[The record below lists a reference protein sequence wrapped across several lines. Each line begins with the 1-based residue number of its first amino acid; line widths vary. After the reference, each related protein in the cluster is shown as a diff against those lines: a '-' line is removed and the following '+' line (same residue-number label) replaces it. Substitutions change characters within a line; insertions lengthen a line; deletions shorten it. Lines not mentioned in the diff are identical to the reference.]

1 MFKIFTGYAL
11 VEKYHNWK
19 KSHKTDDKT
28 ISRIIRLL
36 FAIVACL
43 LVWCLPVEN
52 WIDGMT
58 IIQKRTLAIFLFAIL
73 MWLFEAVPAWT
84 TSVMVVV
91 MLLFTTSNSSLTFFN
106 NGIDPATLKAYTA
119 MQPGAREILANRDSA
134 ENKAV
139 INVLTNTATRD
150 ELKTALALI
159 DNAGLKKNAKGEIV
173 TVCDTLCIADSTVE
187 VDKYVVAK
195 VDNLLN
201 APKDTAGVAAKYYIV
216 LVDSDSNKDRVLAKV
231 KADSTLAGREIL
243 TFSSEIEEVLTPE
256 NVSRLTP
263 AVVKDITAKNLET
276 ISPEVTKHGY
286 TSFFKSLLAC
296 FADPIIMLFIGGF
309 VLAIAASKT
318 GLDLF
323 LARVMLKPFGTN
335 PKMVLLGF
343 LMVTGVF
350 SMFLSNTATAAMML
364 TFLGPVL
371 KSLPADGKGKTA
383 LALAIPIAA
392 NIGGMGTPI
401 GTPPNAIALKYMSEI
416 GIEVGFGQWMAF
428 MIPFTILLLFL
439 AWLMLIKLF
448 PFKAKEIKLNI
459 EGELKKDWRSVVVYI
474 TFIATV
480 LLWVLDKAT
489 GVNANVV
496 AMLPVG
502 VCAIIGVLTKRD
514 LEEISWSV
522 LWMVAGGFALG
533 VALQETGLAQTLI
546 NAIPFA
552 EWPPILMVVGSG
564 LICYIM
570 ANFISHTATANLLVP
585 ILALVGASI
594 STILAPLGG
603 VSTLL
608 IGVAIGSSLGM
619 VLPISTPPNAIA
631 AATGMIEQ
639 KDMVKTG
646 LIMGILGLVIGYGM
660 LIVLGSSGLI

>member
-1 MFKIFTGYAL
+1 MFKNFPGYQL
-11 VEKYHNWK
+11 VEAYHNWK
-19 KSHKTDDKT
+19 KATKRDNKTV
-28 ISRIIRLL
+28 SRAIRLII
-36 FAIVACL
+36 AIVAAL
-43 LVWCLPVEN
+43 VVWCLPVED
-52 WIDGMT
+52 WITGMT

-91 MLLFTTSNSSLTFFN
+91 LLLFTTSNSSLVFFEN
-106 NGIDPATLKAYTA
+106 ADPSVL
-119 MQPGAREILANRDSA
+119 GAQ
-134 ENKAV
+134 
-139 INVLTNTATRD
+139 
-150 ELKTALALI
+150 
-159 DNAGLKKNAKGEIV
+159 
-173 TVCDTLCIADSTVE
+173 
-187 VDKYVVAK
+187 
-195 VDNLLN
+195 
-201 APKDTAGVAAKYYIV
+201 
-216 LVDSDSNKDRVLAKV
+216 
-231 KADSTLAGREIL
+231 
-243 TFSSEIEEVLTPE
+243 
-256 NVSRLTP
+256 
-263 AVVKDITAKNLET
+263 
-276 ISPEVTKHGY
+276 
-286 TSFFKSLLAC
+286 TSYKSLLHC

-323 LARVMLKPFGTN
+323 LARVMLKPFGKN
-335 PKMVLLGF
+335 PKFVLLGF
-343 LMVTGVF
+343 LMVTGIF

-371 KSLPADGKGKTA
+371 KALPADGKGKTA
-383 LALAIPIAA
+383 LALAIPISA

-416 GIEVGFGQWMAF
+416 GIEIGFGQWMAF
-428 MIPFTILLLFL
+428 MIPLTLVLLLL
-439 AWLMLIKLF
+439 AWVMLLKLF
-448 PFKAKEIKLNI
+448 PFKAKSIELNI
-459 EGELKKDWRSVVVYI
+459 EGELKKDWRSIVVYV
-474 TFIATV
+474 TFACTV
-480 LLWVLDKAT
+480 LLWVLDKKT

-533 VALQETGLAQTLI
+533 VGLQETGLAQTLI
-546 NAIPFA
+546 NAIPFGS
-552 EWPPILMVVGSG
+552 WPAVVMVIGSG
-564 LICYIM
+564 LICYAM
-570 ANFISHTATANLLVP
+570 ANFISHTATASLLVP
-585 ILALVGASI
+585 ILAAVGASAAV
-594 STILAPLGG
+594 SANLAPLGG

-639 KDMVKTG
+639 KDMIKTG
-646 LIMGILGLVIGYGM
+646 VIMGVLGLVLGYGM

>member
-1 MFKIFTGYAL
+1 MFKIFPGYDL
-11 VEKYHNWK
+11 VESYHKWK
-19 KSHKTDDKT
+19 KAHRTDDKT
-28 ISRIIRLL
+28 VSRAIRLII
-36 FAIVACL
+36 AAVVAL

-52 WIDGMT
+52 WIDGLT
-58 IIQKRTLAIFLFAIL
+58 IIQKRTLAIFIYAIL

-91 MLLFTTSNSSLTFFN
+91 LLLFTTSNSSLVFF
-106 NGIDPATLKAYTA
+106 
-119 MQPGAREILANRDSA
+119 
-134 ENKAV
+134 ENA
-139 INVLTNTATRD
+139 
-150 ELKTALALI
+150 
-159 DNAGLKKNAKGEIV
+159 
-173 TVCDTLCIADSTVE
+173 
-187 VDKYVVAK
+187 
-195 VDNLLN
+195 
-201 APKDTAGVAAKYYIV
+201 AP
-216 LVDSDSNKDRVLAKV
+216 
-231 KADSTLAGREIL
+231 
-243 TFSSEIEEVLTPE
+243 EVLG
-256 NVSRLTP
+256 VQ
-263 AVVKDITAKNLET
+263 
-276 ISPEVTKHGY
+276 
-286 TSFFKSLLAC
+286 TSYKSLLHC

-323 LARVMLKPFGTN
+323 LARVMLKPFGKN
-335 PKMVLLGF
+335 PKWVLLGF

-371 KSLPADGKGKTA
+371 KALPADGKGKTA

-392 NIGGMGTPI
+392 NVGGMGTPI

-416 GIEVGFGQWMAF
+416 GIEIGFGQWMLF
-428 MIPFTILLLFL
+428 MIPFTLLLLFL
-439 AWLMLIKLF
+439 AWVMLLKLF
-448 PFKAKEIKLNI
+448 PFKAKEINLNI

-474 TFIATV
+474 TFICTV

-533 VALQETGLAQTLI
+533 VGLQETGLAQTLI
-546 NAIPFA
+546 DVIPFGS
-552 EWPPILMVVGSG
+552 WPALIMVIGSG
-564 LICYIM
+564 LICYAM
-570 ANFISHTATANLLVP
+570 ANFISHTATASLLVP
-585 ILALVGASI
+585 ILAVVGASVAGN
-594 STILAPLGG
+594 LAPLGG

-608 IGVAIGSSLGM
+608 VGVAIGSSLGM

-631 AATGMIEQ
+631 ASTGMIEQ
-639 KDMVKTG
+639 KEMVKTG
-646 LIMGILGLVIGYGM
+646 LIMGILGLVIGYVM
-660 LIVLGSSGLI
+660 LIVLGSAGFFG